1 MSPKCTFWAFVFS
14 PELFSAI
21 KKRRL
26 FLTPFFSPISR
37 FPPFSAPILDP
48 FFGPGTL
55 FLPIFFQ
62 PQNRTESGQKKLPFS
77 HLQNVVFY
85 YKTSSFQPS
94 RLFRKSIKFHRFWRP
109 FWHHF
114 RMLFASILH
123 LFSPSI
129 FGPPFFRLFTIF
141 GRKSTK
147 KGSRKIRQNPWHFYF
162 LHFFGFLFFF
172 IFFVLKF
179 RSFWGHFGVILGSF
193 WGNFW
198 CVF

>member
-1 MSPKCTFWAFVFS
+1 MSPKLAFWDHVFS
-14 PELFSAI
+14 CELFSAI

-62 PQNRTESGQKKLPFS
+62 PQNRTESGQKKLTFS

-123 LFSPSI
+123 LFSPPI
-129 FGPPFFRLFTIF
+129 FRPPFFRLFSIL
-141 GRKSTK
+141 GQKSSK
-147 KGSRKIRQNPWHFYF
+147 KGVVAETRAPPPFWPGGHP
-162 LHFFGFLFFF
+162 GADPVFF
-172 IFFVLKF
+172 IFL
-179 RSFWGHFGVILGSF
+179 
-193 WGNFW
+193 
-198 CVF
+198 